1 MALAHGWTAEA
12 SSGSEALDFR
22 PENEGEWGMYIVV
35 ASSSPYRQAAY
46 REALEKLGH
55 HVMTAGNGIEC
66 VELLRAAKPELLVLE
81 APLQWGGSDGVLEV
95 AEQDL
100 GPHAV
105 PVIVLA
111 VGSGSIDW
119 FQLSRFQIDD
129 FLFRVP
135 TMQELGRAI
144 DSVASQATQRWPKTG
159 QPRQVQD
166 RRNSA
171 AGDADSTT
179 WNQAAAKASSAVM
192 QR

>member
-1 MALAHGWTAEA
+1 
-12 SSGSEALDFR
+12 
-22 PENEGEWGMYIVV
+22 MYIVV
-35 ASSSPYRQAAY
+35 ASSSPYRQATY

-55 HVMTAGNGIEC
+55 RVATAGNGIEC
-66 VELLRAAKPELLVLE
+66 VELLRKEKPDLLVLE

-135 TMQELGRAI
+135 TMHELGRAI
-144 DSVASQATQRWPKTG
+144 DSVAGQARGSSGSNSGQARQAT
-159 QPRQVQD
+159 D
-166 RRNSA
+166 RRSGYTTDSNASA
-171 AGDADSTT
+171 SNWT
-179 WNQAAAKASSAVM
+179 QAAKSSSAVM
-192 QR
+192 HH